1 MIVGF
6 FLILCENLKILKSF
20 PERTLGKQGWKDIH
34 LALPF
39 GITLMVESSLHSVKC
54 DAIL

>member
-1 MIVGF
+1 MGF
-6 FLILCENLKILKSF
+6 FLILCESLKILKSF

-39 GITLMVESSLHSVKC
+39 GITLMIESSLHSVK
-54 DAIL
+54 